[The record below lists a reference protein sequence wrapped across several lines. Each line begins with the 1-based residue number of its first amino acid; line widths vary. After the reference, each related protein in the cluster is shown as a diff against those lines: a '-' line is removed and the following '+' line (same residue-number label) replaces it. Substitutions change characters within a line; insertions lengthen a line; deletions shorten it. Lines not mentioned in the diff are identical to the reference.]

1 MSKLDWK
8 FITEAPLSL
17 NWAENN
23 MVELEVEGKQVTLAK
38 WKEGYLAFASKCPHA
53 SGRMSQGYIN
63 PLGQVV
69 CPLHR
74 YCFDMKNGR
83 NTSGEGY
90 FLKTY
95 PTELREE
102 GLFIGFQHL
111 PGRES
116 LWLRGR
122 ALE

>member
-1 MSKLDWK
+1 MSKLEWK
-8 FITEAPLSL
+8 LITTAPLSL
-17 NWAENN
+17 DWAENN
-23 MVELEVEGKQVTLAK
+23 MVELEVDGRSFTLAK
-38 WKEGYLAFASKCPHA
+38 KSDAYFAFASKCPHA
-53 SGRMSQGYIN
+53 SGRMAQGYIN

-95 PTELREE
+95 PIELREE
-102 GLFIGFQHL
+102 GLFIGFQSF
-111 PGRES
+111 S
-116 LWLRGR
+116 LF
-122 ALE
+122 

>member
-1 MSKLDWK
+1 MSKLEWK
-8 FITEAPLSL
+8 LITTAPLSL
-17 NWAENN
+17 DWAENN
-23 MVELEVEGKQVTLAK
+23 MVELEVDGRSFTLAK
-38 WKEGYLAFASKCPHA
+38 KSDEYFAFASKCPHA
-53 SGRMSQGYIN
+53 SGRMAQGYIN

-95 PTELREE
+95 PIELREE
-102 GLFIGFQHL
+102 GLFIGFQSF
-111 PGRES
+111 S
-116 LWLRGR
+116 LF
-122 ALE
+122 

>member
-8 FITEAPLSL
+8 LITDAPLSL

-23 MVELEVEGKQVTLAK
+23 MVELEVDGRSFTLAK
-38 WKEGYLAFASKCPHA
+38 KANEYFAFASKCPHA
-53 SGRMSQGYIN
+53 SGRMAEGYIN

-90 FLKTY
+90 FLKPY
-95 PTELREE
+95 PIELREE
-102 GLFIGFQHL
+102 GLFIGFQSF
-111 PGRES
+111 S
-116 LWLRGR
+116 LF
-122 ALE
+122 

>member
-1 MSKLDWK
+1 MSKLEWK
-8 FITEAPLSL
+8 LITDAPLSL
-17 NWAENN
+17 GWAENN
-23 MVELEVEGKQVTLAK
+23 MVELEVDGRAFTLGKKAN
-38 WKEGYLAFASKCPHA
+38 EYFAFASKCPHA
-53 SGRMSQGYIN
+53 SGRMAQGYIN

-95 PTELREE
+95 PIELREE
-102 GLFIGFQHL
+102 GLFIGFHSF
-111 PGRES
+111 S
-116 LWLRGR
+116 LF
-122 ALE
+122 

>member
-1 MSKLDWK
+1 MSN
-8 FITEAPLSL
+8 L
-17 NWAENN
+17 NWKLITAFPLTLEWPSNN
-23 MVELEVEGKQVTLAK
+23 LLELEVDGQKFTLGK
-38 WKEGYLAFASKCPHA
+38 WHDGYYAFASKCPHA
-53 SGRMSQGYIN
+53 SGRMAQGYIN

-95 PTELREE
+95 PLELRTE
-102 GLFIGFQHL
+102 GLFIGFKSN
-111 PGRES
+111 S
-116 LWLRGR
+116 LF
-122 ALE
+122 

>member
-8 FITEAPLSL
+8 LITDAPLSL
-17 NWAENN
+17 VWPSNN
-23 MVELEVEGKQVTLAK
+23 LLEMEVDGRSFTLAK
-38 WKEGYLAFASKCPHA
+38 KANEYFAFASKCPHA
-53 SGRMSQGYIN
+53 SGRMAEGYIN

-95 PTELREE
+95 PIELREE
-102 GLFIGFQHL
+102 GLFIGFQSF
-111 PGRES
+111 S
-116 LWLRGR
+116 LF
-122 ALE
+122 

>member
-1 MSKLDWK
+1 MSKLEWK
-8 FITEAPLSL
+8 LITTAPLSL

-23 MVELEVEGKQVTLAK
+23 MVELVVEGRSFTLAK
-38 WKEGYLAFASKCPHA
+38 KSDAYFAFASKCPHA
-53 SGRMSQGYIN
+53 SGRMAQGYIN

-95 PTELREE
+95 PIELREE
-102 GLFIGFQHL
+102 GLFIGFQSF
-111 PGRES
+111 S
-116 LWLRGR
+116 LF
-122 ALE
+122 

>member
-1 MSKLDWK
+1 MSKLEWK
-8 FITEAPLSL
+8 LITTAPLSL
-17 NWAENN
+17 DWAENN
-23 MVELEVEGKQVTLAK
+23 MVELEVEGRSFTLAK
-38 WKEGYLAFASKCPHA
+38 KSDAYFAFASKCPHA
-53 SGRMSQGYIN
+53 SGRMAQGYIN

-102 GLFIGFQHL
+102 GLFIGFQSF
-111 PGRES
+111 S
-116 LWLRGR
+116 LF
-122 ALE
+122 

>member
-1 MSKLDWK
+1 MSKLEWK
-8 FITEAPLSL
+8 LITTAPLSL
-17 NWAENN
+17 DWAENN
-23 MVELEVEGKQVTLAK
+23 MVELEVDGRSFTLAK
-38 WKEGYLAFASKCPHA
+38 KSDTYFAFASKCPHA
-53 SGRMSQGYIN
+53 SGRMAQGYIN

-95 PTELREE
+95 PIELREE
-102 GLFIGFQHL
+102 GLFIGFQSF
-111 PGRES
+111 S
-116 LWLRGR
+116 LF
-122 ALE
+122 